1 MTHDRPS
8 DSLRLQV
15 FLSRNGVCSRRK
27 ALEWIKQG
35 RVQLNGHLVKE
46 PSTPVNPSSDRVEVN
61 GQPVH
66 QTVYTYIM
74 LNKPGGTVTTTAD
87 RHAEKTV
94 LDLLPEEL
102 RHLNPV
108 GRLDKDTEGL
118 LLLTNDGDLL
128 YRLTHPKF
136 NVDKTYFVRIKGC
149 LSPEDKNHLEKGV
162 PIEGKMTAPAKIRNL
177 KTVSGRSEFEI
188 IIHEGRKRQI
198 RLMIQSLGHEVIYL
212 KRIIQGPLRLADL
225 QSGQWRSLNRKEIEL
240 LKTPS

>member
-1 MTHDRPS
+1 MIHDRPS

-15 FLSRNGVCSRRK
+15 FLSRSGVCSRRR

-35 RVQLNGHLVKE
+35 RVQLNGHPVKE
-46 PSTPVNPSSDRVEVN
+46 PSTPVNPSRDRVEVD

-74 LNKPGGTVTTTAD
+74 LNKPAGTVTTTAD

-198 RLMIQSLGHEVIYL
+198 RLMLQSLGHEVIYL